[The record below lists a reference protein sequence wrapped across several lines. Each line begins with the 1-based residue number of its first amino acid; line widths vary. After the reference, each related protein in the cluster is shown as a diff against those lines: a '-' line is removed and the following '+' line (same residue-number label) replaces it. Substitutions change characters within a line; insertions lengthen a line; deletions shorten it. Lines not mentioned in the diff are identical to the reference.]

1 MKKASWRGSVLIL
14 FVVLALA
21 APAMAQTA
29 PAKAEGWTPDEQMK
43 VKPVGSAQASPDGKR
58 VVYTVNEPVMTADK
72 SEYLTHIWMANAGGS
87 GSFQFTF
94 GEKSCTNPQW
104 SPDGAWVA
112 FTSSR
117 SSAGSGQ
124 GPGKNNVWLIRADGG
139 EAEQLTDV
147 KSGVGGYWWSP
158 DGAWIAFTMA
168 EPKGEQEEKDDKA
181 KNDAKVV
188 DENFKMR
195 HLWVIPIAKDDKG
208 KREARQ
214 LTKGNFTVGGA
225 FSGGGVDWSPDGK
238 TIVFTHQPTPRVNDW
253 PLSDISTVDVA
264 TGEIKPLVSTRA
276 AESGPVYSPDGKWIA
291 YTATDDPPTWGGT
304 EWVHVISAAGG
315 QGRKLAATL
324 DEQPGVEGWS
334 ADGKWIY
341 YTETRGTVS
350 ELSALPVDGGGPKT
364 LSSGSPTAGIFSVNL
379 NRTRTMFGVTAQS
392 WDKAP
397 EAFVT
402 PADRWAPVQVS
413 KANADI
419 PKHPLGKTELVKW
432 KSKDGMEI
440 EGLLTY
446 PVNYEAGKRYPM
458 VLIIHGGPAGVF
470 VQSFIANRSVYPT
483 AAYAAQGWAVLRCNI
498 RGSSGYGK
506 KFRYANY
513 KDWGG
518 MDYQDLMTGVDSIIQ
533 KGVADADRLV
543 VSGWS
548 YGGYMTSWVITQT
561 KRFKAAS
568 IGAPVT
574 NLMSFTGTA
583 DIPSF
588 IPDYFGAEFWDNPE
602 TYAKH
607 SAMFNVKGATT
618 PSMIQHG
625 ERDERVPVGQ
635 GYELYNALKR
645 QGTTVKMVAYPRQ
658 PHGLQEPR
666 LVLDAG
672 KRNVEWF
679 SQYLK

>member
-1 MKKASWRGSVLIL
+1 LLVL
-14 FVVLALA
+14 VLAVSA
-21 APAMAQTA
+21 GAQPAPSS
-29 PAKAEGWTPDEQMK
+29 PKANEGWTPEEQMK
-43 VKPVGSAQASPDGKR
+43 VRPVGSVQVSPDGKR

-72 SEYLTHIWMANAGGS
+72 SEYLTHIWMANADGS

-94 GEKSCTNPQW
+94 GEKPCTNPQW
-104 SPDGAWVA
+104 SPDGKWVA

-117 SSAGSGQ
+117 S
-124 GPGKNNVWLIRADGG
+124 GKNNVWLIRADGG

-147 KSGVGGYWWSP
+147 KSGVSSFQWSP
-158 DGAWIAFTMA
+158 DGAWVAYAMA
-168 EPKGEQEEKDDKA
+168 EPKSEQEEKDDKA
-181 KNDAKVV
+181 KNDPKVV
-188 DENFKMR
+188 DENFKMT
-195 HLWVIPIAKDDKG
+195 HLWVIPVANDDKG
-208 KREARQ
+208 KDAATSSVSAKREAKQ
-214 LTKGNFTVGGA
+214 LTKGDFTVGGG
-225 FSGGGVDWSPDGK
+225 FGGGWDWSPDGK
-238 TIVFTHQPTPRVNDW
+238 TIAFTHAPTPRVNDW
-253 PLSDISTVDVA
+253 PLADISTVDVA
-264 TGEIKPLVSTRA
+264 GGEIKPLVKTGA
-276 AESGPVYSPDGKWIA
+276 AEGSPHYSPDGKWIA
-291 YTATDDPPTWGGT
+291 YTASDDPPTWGFT
-304 EWVHVISAAGG
+304 TWVYVVPAGG
-315 QGRKLAATL
+315 GASRKLAPTFDA
-324 DEQPGVEGWS
+324 QPSVEGWS

-341 YTETRGTVS
+341 FTEEHGTVS
-350 ELSALPVDGGGPKT
+350 ELVALPVDGGAPKT
-364 LSSGSPTAGIFSVNL
+364 LSSGNWVFGVNL
-379 NRTRTMFGVTAQS
+379 NRARTMFGITAQW

-397 EAFVT
+397 EAYVT
-402 PADRWAPVQVS
+402 QADRWAPVQVS
-413 KANADI
+413 QANADI
-419 PKHPLGKTELVKW
+419 PKHPLGKTEVVKW

-470 VQSFIANRSVYPT
+470 VGSFIANRSVYPT
-483 AAYAAQGWAVLRCNI
+483 ASYAAQGWAVLRCNI
-498 RGSSGYGK
+498 RGSSGYGR

-533 KGVADADRLV
+533 KGVADADKLA

-561 KRFKAAS
+561 KRFKVAS

-574 NLMSFTGTA
+574 NLMSFNGTA
-583 DIPSF
+583 DIPGF
-588 IPDYFGAEFWDNPE
+588 VPDYFGAEFWDNIE
-602 TYAKH
+602 TYMKH

-625 ERDERVPVGQ
+625 ERDDRVPIGQ

-645 QGTTVKMVAYPRQ
+645 QGTTVKMVTYPRQ